1 MRLSFWKEMSLSRKN
16 KTRMTSDT
24 IKCTLS
30 MTSTIILPECTSVLL
45 QMKESRF
52 PMKISEKTFSV
63 NISTRLWQWKNSPS
77 LKILWCLQCI
87 HVVMRLFLKVCL
99 TQWCRLVTRCSLI
112 LLFLFSWS
120 SSLVWCPMLSSI
132 QLGIC
137 SSPDLCNLNHYMLSY

>member
-63 NISTRLWQWKNSPS
+63 NISTKL
-77 LKILWCLQCI
+77 
-87 HVVMRLFLKVCL
+87 
-99 TQWCRLVTRCSLI
+99 
-112 LLFLFSWS
+112 
-120 SSLVWCPMLSSI
+120 
-132 QLGIC
+132 
-137 SSPDLCNLNHYMLSY
+137 